1 MHRTNINVNKTSIE
15 QDVLEIKREISKI
28 KLSED
33 DILEIKKY
41 IKRVETGIE
50 SEALTHWGNHCDYTR
65 GW

>member
-1 MHRTNINVNKTSIE
+1 MHKVKTNVNETPIDKNI
-15 QDVLEIKREISKI
+15 LETIREISKI
-28 KLSED
+28 ELTES